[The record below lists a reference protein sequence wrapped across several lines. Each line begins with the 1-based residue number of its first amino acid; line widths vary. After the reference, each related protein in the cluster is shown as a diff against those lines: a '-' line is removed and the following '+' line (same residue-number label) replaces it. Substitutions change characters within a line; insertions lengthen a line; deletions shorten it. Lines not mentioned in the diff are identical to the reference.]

1 MISNCYVSKKAQI
14 SMGVQPIIGG
24 ILAFMVI
31 VATVGLFMGL
41 MRIFSPK
48 ANEGTVKGFSN
59 IVEGADALYSVKNAG
74 SEAVNSCY
82 ILNAYTE
89 PNFAIV
95 GFNED
100 GVKSLTENE
109 ENRACKHGSFCIEEH
124 CGVVEDD
131 VNKPVKC
138 GSGPCICLC
147 DVGKV
152 GDLDGDDCDKGNA
165 KCSKLRVT
173 GLSQFSLLSTVT
185 STPKA
190 DLVMYGE
197 SCTVGSALKVRPGIV
212 LRKNGNL
219 LEVIESSDAE
229 YVKKFPGAIPCRDIA
244 RKLKE
249 PSTPK
254 AEAPPPA
261 APVSPGQSLDKQL
274 AKAGAEQ
281 KVIQK
286 PVG

>member
-1 MISNCYVSKKAQI
+1 MISRRYVAKKAQI
-14 SMGVQPIIGG
+14 SMGVKPIIGG

-31 VATVGLFMGL
+31 VATIGLFMGL

-59 IVEGADALYSVKNAG
+59 IVEGAEALYSAKNTG
-74 SEAVNSCY
+74 SEEVNSCY

-100 GVKSLTENE
+100 GVKSLTENKV
-109 ENRACKHGSFCIEEH
+109 CKHGGFCIEEH
-124 CGVVEDD
+124 CGAIDDD
-131 VNKPVKC
+131 VDKPVKC
-138 GSGPCICLC
+138 GSGPCVCLC
-147 DVGKV
+147 DAGKL
-152 GDLDGDDCDKGNA
+152 GDLDGEDCDKGNA

-185 STPKA
+185 GTPKA

-197 SCTVGSALKVRPGIV
+197 SCIVGSALKVRPGIV

-229 YVKKFPGAIPCRDIA
+229 YVKKFPGAVPCRDLA
-244 RKLKE
+244 RKFKE
-249 PSTPK
+249 PPK
-254 AEAPPPA
+254 PKSEAPPQTVPLQQG
-261 APVSPGQSLDKQL
+261 PSLDQQL
-274 AKAGAEQ
+274 TKAGAEQ
-281 KVIQK
+281 KVTSK